1 MKNYL
6 VRIAMNI
13 DLTDAERVISCA
25 DQGWLIDQHSAPSM
39 TAYVSKWVR
48 ITTSDINGYAE
59 AIRKM
64 SYGDLTVTDC
74 EEEGGCAHDKN

>member
-25 DQGWLIDQHSAPSM
+25 DHGWLIDQHGAPS
-39 TAYVSKWVR
+39 TTVYISKWIR
-48 ITTSDINGYAE
+48 ITTSNIDTYAE

-64 SYGDLTVTDC
+64 SYGDLIVTDW
-74 EEEGGCAHDKN
+74 EEEK

>member
-6 VRIAMNI
+6 VRIMMSI
-13 DLTDAERVISCA
+13 DLTDAERVIDCA
-25 DQGWLIDQHSAPSM
+25 KQGWLIDQHGAPSM

-64 SYGDLTVTDC
+64 SYGDLVVTDC
-74 EEEGGCAHDKN
+74 EEEGGYTHDKT

>member
-6 VRIAMNI
+6 VRIMMSI

-25 DQGWLIDQHSAPSM
+25 DQGWLIDQHGAPSM
-39 TAYVSKWVR
+39 TAYVGKWVR

-59 AIRKM
+59 AIQKM
-64 SYGDLTVTDC
+64 SYGDLIVTDC
-74 EEEGGCAHDKN
+74 EEEGVAHD